1 MLNKP
6 ILRQQMLA
14 ARAAMPAAEKTL
26 LDQAICNQLWAW
38 TLEHQPGVVHTYL
51 PMGDEVDVRPFIQQA
66 LQAGITVVAPKSL
79 KGRQLEHL
87 VLRSLDELEPGI
99 FGTSHPAGGQVYT
112 GAYDLFV
119 VPGLAFDIQGNRL
132 GYGAGYY
139 DLFLGN
145 QPRGYKV
152 GVCYPFQIVTA
163 LPTESHDVPL
173 DAVWCGQAAAV

>member
-14 ARAAMPAAEKTL
+14 ARAAMPAAEKGL
-26 LDQAICNQLWAW
+26 LDRAICNQLWAW
-38 TLEHQPGVVHTYL
+38 VLEHQPSVVHTYL
-51 PMGDEVDVRPFIQQA
+51 PMGDEVDVCPFIQQA
-66 LQAGITVVAPKSL
+66 LQAGITIVAPKSL
-79 KGRQLEHL
+79 KSRQLVHL
-87 VLRSLDELEPGI
+87 TLRSLEELEPGI

-139 DLFLGN
+139 DTFLIE
-145 QPRGYKV
+145 QPMGYKA
-152 GVCYPFQIVTA
+152 GVCYPFQLVREI
-163 LPTESHDVPL
+163 PHEPHDVPM
-173 DAVWCGQAAAV
+173 DVVWVG